1 MVDSSMPIF
10 LDRHDQA
17 AVPHD
22 RLLTMISEDQH
33 SSGDHQRGVHPL
45 AHWASDGAVH
55 CLMEAP
61 DEYAVLSYHARR
73 QVPCDRVYPVPFEGD
88 DADDAAAAASN
99 RHALIRSYIERI
111 S

>member
-1 MVDSSMPIF
+1 MPIF
-10 LDRHDQA
+10 LDRHHQA
-17 AVPHD
+17 AVRRD

-73 QVPCDRVYPVPFEGD
+73 QVPCDRVYPVSLEVGG
-88 DADDAAAAASN
+88 ADDPAAAAST
-99 RHALIRSYIERI
+99 RHALIRSYIQHI
-111 S
+111 SN

>member
-1 MVDSSMPIF
+1 MPIF
-10 LDRHDQA
+10 LDRHHQA
-17 AVPHD
+17 AVPRD
-22 RLLTMISEDQH
+22 RRLTMISEDQH

-73 QVPCDRVYPVPFEGD
+73 QVPCDRVYPVSLEVGG
-88 DADDAAAAASN
+88 ADDPAAAAST
-99 RHALIRSYIERI
+99 RHALIRSYIQHI
-111 S
+111 SN

>member
-1 MVDSSMPIF
+1 MPIF
-10 LDRHDQA
+10 LDRHHQA
-17 AVPHD
+17 AVRRD

-73 QVPCDRVYPVPFEGD
+73 QVPCDRVYPVSLEVGG
-88 DADDAAAAASN
+88 ADDPAAAAST
-99 RHALIRSYIERI
+99 RHALIRSYIQRI
-111 S
+111 SN